1 MLTRLPHRVV
11 IQTESRSLFQGG
23 AYTTS
28 WVTASTEWANVQP
41 VQVKESYGDMKEQ
54 AYTKH
59 RIIMRKNST
68 LSNKC
73 RIIFGSRTF
82 WVETVRDP
90 TERGRMTEAICR
102 EENA

>member
-1 MLTRLPHRVV
+1 
-11 IQTESRSLFQGG
+11 
-23 AYTTS
+23 
-28 WVTASTEWANVQP
+28 
-41 VQVKESYGDMKEQ
+41 
-54 AYTKH
+54 
-59 RIIMRKNST
+59 MRKNST